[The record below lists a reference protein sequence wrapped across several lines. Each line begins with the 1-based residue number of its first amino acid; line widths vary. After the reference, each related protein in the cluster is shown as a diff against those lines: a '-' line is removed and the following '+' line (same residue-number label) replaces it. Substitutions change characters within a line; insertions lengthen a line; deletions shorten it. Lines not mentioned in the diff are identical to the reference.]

1 MRTPDPF
8 HARDSLGING
18 AHLPATLA
26 RIARIRE
33 GRPEEIVLARVAN
46 RVAELVEDVRTLR
59 IDIDERRELLTLM
72 LTSFDGTEHEAR
84 SLSDGT
90 LRFLALAVLQEDPQ
104 AHGLICLEEPEN
116 GIHPRRIPAM
126 LRLLND
132 IAFSPDEPIDS
143 ENPLRQVMVN
153 THSPAVIAQVD
164 DEDLLL
170 AQLKRVR
177 LDNRICERPVFRCLS
192 DTWRNHAEPQARTAT
207 RGDVVM
213 LLNPVPPQTETGPS
227 RVIDRD
233 ECQRSLPFQPVR

>member
-8 HARDSLGING
+8 HAIDSLGVNG

-33 GRPEEIVLARVAN
+33 GNPEEIVLARVAN
-46 RVAELVEDVRTLR
+46 RVAELVEDIRTLR

-72 LTSFDGTEHEAR
+72 LTSFDGTEYEAR

-164 DEDLLL
+164 DADLLL
-170 AQLKRVR
+170 AQLQRVR
-177 LDNRICERPVFRCLS
+177 IDDNICERPVFRCLRE
-192 DTWRNHAEPQARTAT
+192 TWRNQAEPQARTAT
-207 RGDVVM
+207 RGDVLM
-213 LLNPVPPQTETGPS
+213 LLNPVPPQSETGPS

-233 ECQRSLPFQPVR
+233 DFQLSLPYQPVR